1 MRDRFGRMAYFIAA
15 LKAIPESQALRFKLT
30 LDGEEV
36 ECEGFTCIVENAGS
50 MGVKGLSLAPNV
62 SISDGLLDVIV
73 MHGFDPKSLAS
84 AVASI
89 ADKPLDPDSF
99 HHWQA
104 KEITIAT
111 DPPQAVI
118 GDGEAWGETPVAMK
132 VLPGAVRVIAPG
144 EAPG

>member
-1 MRDRFGRMAYFIAA
+1 
-15 LKAIPESQALRFKLT
+15 
-30 LDGEEV
+30 
-36 ECEGFTCIVENAGS
+36 
-50 MGVKGLSLAPNV
+50 MGVRGLYLAPDV

-73 MHGFDPKSLAS
+73 MHGLDPRSLAS

-89 ADKPLDPDSF
+89 ADKPLDPESF

-118 GDGEAWGETPVAMK
+118 GDGEAWGKTPIAVN
-132 VLPGAVRVIAPG
+132 VLPQAVRVVAPP
-144 EAPG
+144 EP